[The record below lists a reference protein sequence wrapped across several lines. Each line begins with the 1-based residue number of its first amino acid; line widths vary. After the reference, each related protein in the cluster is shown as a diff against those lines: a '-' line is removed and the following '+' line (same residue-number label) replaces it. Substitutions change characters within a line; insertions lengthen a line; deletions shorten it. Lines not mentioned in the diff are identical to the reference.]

1 MLAGVTL
8 VSALM
13 VVTARN
19 PVHSVLFLILA
30 FVNSGGLF
38 LLAGAEFLAMMLVVV
53 YVGAV
58 AVLFLFVVMM
68 LDIDFDQPRQGTMK
82 YLPLGTTVGLVL
94 VSELIMVV
102 SSWVVAPAGNQLS
115 LVPIPSPDQVSNTR
129 AIGQLLYTHYIYI
142 FQGAGMILL
151 TAMVGAIVLTLRD
164 RKEAKRQDIYKQHAT
179 RKEDVLALVD
189 VKSGEGVTL

>member
-38 LLAGAEFLAMMLVVV
+38 LLAGAEFLAMMLIVV

-68 LDIDFDQPRQGTMK
+68 LDIDFDQLRQGTMK
-82 YLPLGTTVGLVL
+82 YLPLGATVGLVL